1 MEYGS
6 FDVYINSSP
15 SGRLEISRQGLLTCF
30 ECTAPESSDILRLAG
45 DTGKAYEVIGVMMP
59 EGGGLHL
66 KKYLTKNDLYIK
78 KLDTVKRY
86 VLIENGA
93 VYPAAEPAFPDAE
106 KSSPEAEEDDKA
118 AEAVKADKKE
128 GSGSLWHNC
137 SDPGSLFDDA
147 EAARALSGADGV
159 LTAEKDG
166 FVYIAV
172 PVDPE
177 KPFPA
182 MPIFCFGNQGTI
194 GGREYLVFRTKDG
207 RLQI

>member
-6 FDVYINSSP
+6 FDVYINDSP
-15 SGRLEISRQGLLTCF
+15 SGRLEISHQGLLTCF
-30 ECTAPESSDILRLAG
+30 DCTAPETRGVMRLAG
-45 DTGKAYEVIGVMMP
+45 DSGKSYEIIGVMMP
-59 EGGGLHL
+59 ESGGLHL

-78 KLDTVKRY
+78 KLDTVRRY
-86 VLIENGA
+86 VLIDGGA
-93 VYPAAEPAFPDAE
+93 VYPETDKVSPAEAHTA
-106 KSSPEAEEDDKA
+106 SSEDDEA
-118 AEAVKADKKE
+118 NAETCIE
-128 GSGSLWHNC
+128 EHTGSLWHSCN
-137 SDPGSLFDDA
+137 SPGELFNDPDA
-147 EAARALSGADGV
+147 ALALSGAAGV
-159 LTAEKDG
+159 LSAEKDG

-207 RLQI
+207 QLQI

>member
-6 FDVYINSSP
+6 FDVYINDSP
-15 SGRLEISRQGLLTCF
+15 SGRLKISRQGLLTCF
-30 ECTAPESSDILRLAG
+30 ECTAPESPDILRLAG
-45 DTGKAYEVIGVMMP
+45 DTGKAYAVIGVMMP
-59 EGGGLHL
+59 ENGDLHL

-86 VLIENGA
+86 VLIESTA
-93 VYPAAEPAFPDAE
+93 VYPASEPDFPKAE
-106 KSSPEAEEDDKA
+106 KPSPETEEDKA
-118 AEAVKADKKE
+118 ADAVKTDEKE
-128 GSGSLWHNC
+128 CSGSLWHSC

-194 GGREYLVFRTKDG
+194 GGQEYLVFRTKNG
-207 RLQI
+207 QLQI